1 MRPGAAMRALVA
13 ALALAA
19 AGPAPGAAPPAE
31 GPSVRCAGVGAPTLR
46 EAAENVAVARGAA
59 ERRARRAAREAC
71 RAAVRAL
78 PLAEGGAAS
87 AALDADPGL
96 ADALEAALR
105 RAPVAGVPRFY
116 ADGGVALELELTL
129 PSELASRVPTP
140 R

>member
-1 MRPGAAMRALVA
+1 VIVMSRALLAALALVA
-13 ALALAA
+13 A
-19 AGPAPGAAPPAE
+19 GPPPAVAPPAT
-31 GPSVRCAGVGAPTLR
+31 GPKVRCAGVGAPTLR

-71 RAAVRAL
+71 RATVRAL
-78 PLAEGGAAS
+78 SLDGGGSAAS
-87 AALDADPGL
+87 SLDADRAL

-105 RAPVAGVPRFY
+105 RARVAGVPRFY

-129 PSELASRVPTP
+129 PSELATRVVPP